1 MNKLTRAS
9 EEMSKNLNDKYER
22 DITGLKIINQ
32 RLMQESAD
40 MLLLQNQN
48 QQLVIANRHL
58 QAEVKEKSQA
68 VDHLWSVK
76 MAEYENIS
84 LQIRR
89 VKAIQPF

>member
-1 MNKLTRAS
+1 
-9 EEMSKNLNDKYER
+9 
-22 DITGLKIINQ
+22 
-32 RLMQESAD
+32 